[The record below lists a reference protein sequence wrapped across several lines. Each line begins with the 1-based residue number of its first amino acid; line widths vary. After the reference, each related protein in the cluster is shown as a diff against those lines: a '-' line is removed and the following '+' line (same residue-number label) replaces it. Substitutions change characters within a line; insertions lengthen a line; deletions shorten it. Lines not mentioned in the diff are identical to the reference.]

1 MMTDSLHSGSLKKS
15 VILLHIETNLFDLYL
30 EGKPY
35 HPTVDLLQLHR
46 TEEKV
51 WEPANLHVSGHSDQ
65 LEILSIAVFNP
76 NSGKLESW
84 GNEQACFPIFYETQT
99 YNLLVEKKSDI
110 DVAFYHENYSLREA
124 ILPKGKHILSGNLNF
139 QNEIGFSELE
149 LRSSSLSMLKIRL
162 EVFPV
167 KMDYKRDYQVI
178 LQDVNHQI
186 HNLTFDFLRK
196 TYQYTGLKE
205 TKQQSLTEYFTI
217 LRYLFDQ
224 LMKAVQRIEAFPKTQ
239 MHQDQR
245 IVPAERAKKINS
257 KTTQY
262 LSKHP
267 QQLVKDAAY
276 GIIEVRGN
284 RYIPTHVL
292 ETRRII
298 NYDTQENRFVRWV
311 FLRIERKL
319 KEMWKLLKGQK
330 KIDDP
335 VLVQMM
341 TRMQKEVR
349 RVLNLDFLQVGTMK
363 QMSVSLVM
371 QMAPGYR
378 DVYKYYL
385 MLQKGLTIQDD
396 LFQLSLKDLA
406 TLYEYWCFLKIHELL
421 RNKYELVS
429 QDIIKLDYSGIFF
442 KLKKAAAS
450 TVTYRNPKNGEIF
463 KLFYNQTLRG
473 PTLTQKPDN
482 VLTLRKLETSTEY
495 KYVFDAK
502 YRLNP
507 AEPGT
512 PYYTT
517 YDGLPGPEEGDINTM
532 HRYRDAIV
540 HSEQDSEEFERTMF
554 GAYVLFPYPDE
565 EKYKK
570 HRFYKSIKS
579 VNVGAFPFLPGSTKL
594 LEQFLDDIILDSP
607 ENAYERAIRP
617 KGSKEYYDNK
627 YSGKN
632 VMVGCMSRGEQL
644 EVALQNLFYHT
655 PLENVSNHKFLTQLE
670 YVALYQSRKF
680 FGKSNEI
687 VGVKYFGRIKNW
699 KIVKRGEIKTI
710 PSKHNSPDK
719 LYVVFEIEKWETK
732 QQNILPAGHGVR
744 SIAFTSKYI
753 FDRALEVAELK
764 LESEEELLLWRE
776 ARRRGR
782 VEVMLDHSNIDDAK
796 KVTSVGVKNGN

>member
-1 MMTDSLHSGSLKKS
+1 MMTDSLHFGSLKKS

-35 HPTVDLLQLHR
+35 HPTVDMLRLHR
-46 TEEKV
+46 TEERV
-51 WEPANLHVSGHSDQ
+51 WEQADLHVSIYSDQ
-65 LEILSIAVFNP
+65 LQVLSIAVFNP
-76 NSGKLESW
+76 NRGELEPW
-84 GNEQACFPIFYETQT
+84 QNEQACFPIFYETQT
-99 YNLLVEKKSDI
+99 YNLLVEKKADI
-110 DVAFYHENYSLREA
+110 DLSFYHENYSLREA
-124 ILPKGKHILSGNLNF
+124 VLPKGKRVLSGNLNF

-149 LRSSSLSMLKIRL
+149 LRSSTSSLLRIRL

-186 HNLTFDFLRK
+186 HNLIFDFLRK
-196 TYQYTGLKE
+196 TYQLTGLKE

-224 LMKAVQRIEAFPKTQ
+224 LIKAVQRIGGSPHTQ
-239 MHQDQR
+239 MHQSQR
-245 IVPAERAKKINS
+245 IVPAERAKKINI
-257 KTTQY
+257 KTLQY

-267 QQLVKDAAY
+267 QQLVKDPTN
-276 GIIEVRGN
+276 GMVRVRGE
-284 RYIPTHVL
+284 RYVPTHVL
-292 ETRRII
+292 DTRRVV

-319 KEMWKLLKGQK
+319 KDLWQLLKDQK
-330 KIDDP
+330 RLEDP
-335 VLVQMM
+335 MLAQTM

-349 RVLNLDFLQVGTMK
+349 RVLQFDFLQVGTMK

-378 DVYKYYL
+378 EVYKYYL
-385 MLQKGLTIQDD
+385 MLLKGLTIQDD
-396 LFQLSLKDLA
+396 LFRLSLKDLA
-406 TLYEYWCFLKIHELL
+406 TLYEYWCFLKIHQLL
-421 RNKYELVS
+421 SNKYELVR
-429 QDIIKLDYSGIFF
+429 QDIIKLDYSGVFV
-442 KLKKAAAS
+442 KLKKSAAS

-463 KLFYNQTLRG
+463 KLFYNQALRG

-482 VLTLRKLETSTEY
+482 VLTLRKMETSTEY

-512 PYYTT
+512 PYYAT

-540 HSEQDSEEFERTMF
+540 HAEKDSEQFERTMF

-565 EKYKK
+565 KKYRE
-570 HRFYKSIKS
+570 HRFYKSIKV

-594 LEQFLDDIILDSP
+594 LEEFLDEIILDSP

-632 VMVGCMSRGEQL
+632 VLVGCMSREEQL
-644 EVALQNLFYHT
+644 EVALKYNFYHT
-655 PLENVSNHKFLTQLE
+655 PLENITNHKILTQLE
-670 YVALYQSRKF
+670 YVALYQSKKF
-680 FGKSNEI
+680 FGKTNEI
-687 VGVKYFGRIKNW
+687 VGVRYYGRIRDW
-699 KIVKRGEIKTI
+699 KIVKRGEITVI
-710 PSKHNSPDK
+710 PSKHNPLDK
-719 LYVVFEIEKWETK
+719 LYVVFEIEEWETREEI
-732 QQNILPAGHGVR
+732 ILPGGHGVR

-753 FDRALEVAELK
+753 FDRAQEIAELK
-764 LESEEELLLWRE
+764 LENEEELLLWRE

-782 VEVMLDHSNIDDAK
+782 VEVKLDHEHLDYAK
-796 KVTSVGVKNGN
+796 KVMSVSLKRQQ

>member
-1 MMTDSLHSGSLKKS
+1 MTDSLHSGSLNKS
-15 VILLHIETNLFDLYL
+15 INLLHIETNLFDLYL

-35 HPTVDLLQLHR
+35 HPTVDMLQLHR
-46 TEEKV
+46 TDEEV
-51 WEPANLHVSGHSDQ
+51 WEPAHLHVSSHFDQ
-65 LEILSIAVFNP
+65 LEIISITIFNP
-76 NSGKLESW
+76 NSGELESW

-99 YNLLVEKKSDI
+99 YNLLVEKKADI
-110 DVAFYHENYSLREA
+110 DLSFYHENYSLRES
-124 ILPKGKHILSGNLNF
+124 ILPKGKKNLSGNLNF

-149 LRSSSLSMLKIRL
+149 LRSSNSSLLKIRL

-167 KMDYKRDYQVI
+167 KMDYKRDYQII
-178 LQDVNHQI
+178 LQDVNHQV

-196 TYQYTGLKE
+196 TYQLTGLKE

-217 LRYLFDQ
+217 LSYLFDQ
-224 LMKAVQRIEAFPKTQ
+224 LMKAVQRIEAFPNTQ
-239 MHQDQR
+239 MHQNQR
-245 IVPAERAKKINS
+245 IVPSERAKKINS
-257 KTTQY
+257 KSAQY

-267 QQLVKDAAY
+267 QYLVKDAAN
-276 GIIEVRGN
+276 GIIEARGN

-292 ETRRII
+292 ETRRIV

-311 FLRIERKL
+311 ILRIERKL
-319 KEMWKLLKGQK
+319 KDMWKLLKSQK
-330 KIDDP
+330 KLKDP
-335 VLVQMM
+335 LLVQMM
-341 TRMQKEVR
+341 TRMQKEVQ
-349 RVLNLDFLQVGTMK
+349 RVLNFDFLQVGTMNR
-363 QMSVSLVM
+363 MSVSLVM

-385 MLQKGLTIQDD
+385 MLLKGLAIQDD

-421 RNKYELVS
+421 SNKYELVS
-429 QDIIKLDYSGIFF
+429 QDIIKLDYSGIFI
-442 KLKKAAAS
+442 KLKKSTAS
-450 TVTYRNPKNGEIF
+450 TVTYRNLKNGEIF
-463 KLFYNQTLRG
+463 KLYYNQTLRG

-482 VLTLRKLETSTEY
+482 VLTLRKMETSTEY
-495 KYVFDAK
+495 NYVFDAK

-517 YDGLPGPEEGDINTM
+517 YNGLPGPEEGDINTM

-540 HSEQDSEEFERTMF
+540 HAEKDSEEFERTMF

-565 EKYKK
+565 EKYMG
-570 HRFYKSIKS
+570 HRFYKSIKA

-594 LEQFLDDIILDSP
+594 LDEFLDDIILDSP

-632 VMVGCMSRGEQL
+632 VLVGCMSREEQL
-644 EVALQNLFYHT
+644 EVALQQLFYHT
-655 PLENVSNHKFLTQLE
+655 PLENISNHKILTQLE
-670 YVALYQSRKF
+670 YVALYQSKKF
-680 FGKSNEI
+680 FGKSNES
-687 VGVKYFGRIKNW
+687 VGVKYFGRIRDW
-699 KIVKRGEIKTI
+699 KIVKRGEIKAI
-710 PSKHNSPDK
+710 QSKHNPPDK

-732 QQNILPAGHGVR
+732 PQIIIPGGHGVR

-753 FDRALEVAELK
+753 LDRALEVAELK
-764 LESEEELLLWRE
+764 LENEEELLLWRE

-782 VEVMLDHSNIDDAK
+782 VEVTLDHSNIDDAK
-796 KVTSVGVKNGN
+796 KVMSVGLKDGS